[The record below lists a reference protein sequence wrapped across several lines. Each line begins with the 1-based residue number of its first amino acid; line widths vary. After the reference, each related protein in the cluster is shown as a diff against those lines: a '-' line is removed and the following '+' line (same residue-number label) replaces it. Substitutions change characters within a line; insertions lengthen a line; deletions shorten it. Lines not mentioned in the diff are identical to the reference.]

1 MFIPEFKTKTVPVY
15 EMESY
20 LNDSSEEAKSLKK
33 ILTAVKEFK
42 LFLRVEELAFLLDY
56 KEKAELEVYSILVT
70 LGKVYRTD
78 YDYYSLKRDFESIE
92 EFKTFKPN
100 SVEEVKYYAVKQLI
114 EELDIIESILIEA
127 ESLISIPESVV
138 VANIHDL
145 QKNLKEWFSGVD
157 Y

>member
-78 YDYYSLKRDFESIE
+78 YDYYSLKRGFESIE

-127 ESLISIPESVV
+127 QQLISIPESVV